1 MIDKKMITRKTAIGI
16 TLIVLIG
23 LTSWGLA
30 GALEEQSYIN
40 QGKAEYNR
48 GNYDAAIYLFNKAI
62 DLNPDYEYLYND
74 RGMCYMALGELDT
87 AISEFSKAIEL
98 KSDCVEA
105 YYNRGLAHFKQGGWG
120 NEGPFDLAIADYGK
134 VTELKPDY
142 ADAYY
147 NRGLAYNQLYHYA
160 SKPFSAEINETYHKA
175 IADFDKVLELDPTYV
190 LAYAGKGNAYYRNGE
205 FDNATA
211 EFDNALDSWALI
223 LEQSD
228 GKGLAGVYASRARNY
243 KEMLEIN
250 KSISDY
256 EQAIALDPKLM
267 IALSHQASNYDM
279 IGEYEEAIETYDAE
293 LDILENDPDYKDY
306 EWGYYTYKG
315 RGACCYELGRYDEAI
330 VDFQTL
336 IDDYESHYEPL
347 AYRYLGMIYTEK
359 GDEDKAKENYD
370 KAVGLYSGQIESTP
384 DSYGLYNDRGLCYLG
399 LGEYDSA
406 ISDFEK
412 VIELEPN
419 YVDPHSGENLYIEAY
434 KNLGIAYSASGDK
447 DKAKEALEEGL
458 KLANEQGLKE
468 TATEIENL
476 LGDL

>member
-1 MIDKKMITRKTAIGI
+1 MITRRTAIGI

-30 GALEEQSYIN
+30 GALEEQKYIDL
-40 QGKAEYNR
+40 GKAEYNR

-62 DLNPDYEYLYND
+62 DLNPDNEYLYND
-74 RGMCYMALGELDT
+74 RGMCYMALGELSS
-87 AISEFSKAIEL
+87 AISEFSKAIAL

-105 YYNRGLAHFKQGGWG
+105 YYNRGLAYFKQGGWG
-120 NEGPFDLAIADYGK
+120 NEGPFDLAIADYSK

-147 NRGLAYNQLYHYA
+147 NRGLAYNQLFHYY
-160 SKPFSAEINETYHKA
+160 SKPFSAEVTEKYTNA

-211 EFDNALDSWALI
+211 EFDNALDSMALI

-243 KEMLEIN
+243 KQILEIN

-267 IALSHQASNYDM
+267 TALGHQASNYEM
-279 IGEYEEAIETYDAE
+279 IGEYEEAVKIYDAE
-293 LDILENDPDYKDY
+293 VDIIENDPDYKDY
-306 EWGYYTYKG
+306 AWGYYTYKG

-336 IDDYESHYEPL
+336 IDDYETTYEPL
-347 AYRYLGMIYTEK
+347 AYRYIAMSYTAK
-359 GDEDKAKENYD
+359 GDTDKAKQNYD
-370 KAVGLYSGQIESTP
+370 KAVELYSEQIESAP
-384 DSYGLYNDRGLCYLG
+384 DSYGAYSDRGLCYLG

-419 YVDPHSGENLYIEAY
+419 SVDAHSGKNPYIEAY

-447 DKAKEALEEGL
+447 DKAKASLEEGL
-458 KLANEQGLKE
+458 RLANEQGLKE